1 MISHV
6 DARGKGHQALR
17 GKGTYALHGVRDDHR
32 LSPGRIGVNRAGVDE
47 GIMLNAAGYVTEC
60 MHDVY
65 GRPPP
70 AAE

>member
-1 MISHV
+1 M
-6 DARGKGHQALR
+6 
-17 GKGTYALHGVRDDHR
+17 RDDHR